1 MTSGQLS
8 SKVSWT
14 NKKKMRVRDKDV
26 PYMTSEWKIAIRQK
40 RKHAQIYAR
49 DRSLENWELN
59 RKWRNIATS
68 ERRKAIKYWPQKSDE
83 LRSRPGNVYKTFN
96 PFFNSKGKG
105 TTNIAIEVQERIEKD
120 QHIVAEVM
128 GDFFATMANDIGGQ
142 NVMQLY
148 EQDFHGHQSVE
159 AIRQSYD
166 GLHFEFK
173 AVTPELVEKELR
185 NLNTNKVP
193 GWDAISPRILKL
205 SAEALT
211 PSLIQIFNTCIR
223 SGQWPATWKMG
234 QWIPVFKRDDR
245 TVCSSYRPI
254 TVLNQLRKSLNHY
267 FTNRSPK

>member
-1 MTSGQLS
+1 MRETALLKIG
-8 SKVSWT
+8 SWT
-14 NKKKMRVRDKDV
+14 ENGETLPPAKEEKPLKTTGPRSPISYDRD
-26 PYMTSEWKIAIRQK
+26 
-40 RKHAQIYAR
+40 
-49 DRSLENWELN
+49 LENS
-59 RKWRNIATS
+59 T
-68 ERRKAIKYWPQKSDE
+68 
-83 LRSRPGNVYKTFN
+83 KTFN

-105 TTNIAIEVQERIEKD
+105 TTNIAIEVKERIEED

-148 EQDFHGHQSVE
+148 EQDFHGNQSVE

-205 SAEALT
+205 SPEALT

-245 TVCSSYRPI
+245 TVCSGYRPI
-254 TVLNQLRKSLNHY
+254 TVLNSVAKVFESLLYKQITEIMDSQH
-267 FTNRSPK
+267 FFI